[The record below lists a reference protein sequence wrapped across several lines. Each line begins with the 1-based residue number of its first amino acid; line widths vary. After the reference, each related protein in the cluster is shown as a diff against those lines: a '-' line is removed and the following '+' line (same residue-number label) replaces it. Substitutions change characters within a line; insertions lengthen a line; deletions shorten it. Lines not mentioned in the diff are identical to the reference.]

1 MPNSEKPESPDS
13 APKDA
18 DRSDRV
24 VDMSDFLV
32 LERLALHKEVDSPF
46 GFQPGLVGLVPAW
59 WEKGM
64 KTEDA
69 EAWCADLGEDFH
81 KINGTMHRGDE
92 RERARALEV
101 FEKGLSLYGLTR
113 GEAVAKGQ
121 KKDKVEIRKWCQA
134 VAFFATDCAIADLC
148 EIIER
153 TSAQVVEELHGSWYE
168 DGSKR
173 CIDEISLNAYAIGVL
188 AKPFDVGDDPFGPVE
203 YVELSWSEKAADR

>member
-1 MPNSEKPESPDS
+1 MAETRMDS
-13 APKDA
+13 GERPPKDE
-18 DRSDRV
+18 DWPDHE

-64 KTEDA
+64 RAEDA
-69 EAWCADLGEDFH
+69 EAWCAKLGEDFH
-81 KINGTMHRGDE
+81 KINGVMRRGDE

-113 GEAVAKGQ
+113 EQAIAKDW

-148 EIIER
+148 EIVER
-153 TSAQVVEELHGSWYE
+153 TSAQVVKELHGNWYE

-173 CIDEISLNAYAIGVL
+173 CIDEIALNAYAIGVL
-188 AKPFDVGDDPFGPVE
+188 VKPFDAGDDPFEPVK
-203 YVELSWSEKAADR
+203 YVELSWAEKTEDR